1 MRLLIKLA
9 VGLAVAV
16 TLAAGLLPPLLDR
29 GTLANDALTA
39 ARAGSALL
47 VSTNDSTQAEDAAR
61 VSIANDPGIQLVN
74 IGVNPDGATDSVS
87 VSVQENVHTFM
98 SNWPGINRWLKSW
111 YRISS
116 TETSSVGT

>member
-9 VGLAVAV
+9 AGLAVTV

-29 GTLANDALTA
+29 GNLANDALTA

-47 VSTNDSTQAEDAAR
+47 ISTNDPTQAEDAAR
-61 VSIANDPGIQLVN
+61 VSIANDPGIELVN
-74 IGVNPDGATDSVS
+74 IEVNPDGANDSVS

-98 SNWPGINRWLKSW
+98 SDWPGINRWMKSW